1 MRLQYLQLGTELPM
15 NTHQIIY
22 RQCLGVLQEGAQR
35 ALLADV
41 IQLIHAREIET
52 ERKGGARERE
62 NYHTRRTHTHTHTKH
77 TNTNT
82 HSLFL
87 SLPPSHQTH
96 TDTDTDTDTN
106 TNNLM
111 D

>member
-82 HSLFL
+82 HTRSLSL
-87 SLPPSHQTH
+87 SLPLTKHTQTQ
-96 TDTDTDTDTN
+96 TQTQTQIQTT
-106 TNNLM
+106 
-111 D
+111 